1 MSHRPTQAPQPHG
14 HLFERIRLAHP
25 YRGRSPIHAA
35 QIPAHSYR
43 DDPRSAH
50 YLKSRAPTQA
60 GRTRSWLRGG
70 GIPAVPRDSVLPK
83 RCGAQLREMFVL
95 CPERISDL
103 SAAVPVA
110 ATVDGMTL
118 NRGIRRG
125 RCLDMLLYHDVDAS
139 KLGPRVMI
147 DIYSIK

>member
-1 MSHRPTQAPQPHG
+1 VVGHPFTQPKFLRTLIAT
-14 HLFERIRLAHP
+14 IR
-25 YRGRSPIHAA
+25 
-35 QIPAHSYR
+35 
-43 DDPRSAH
+43 
-50 YLKSRAPTQA
+50 
-60 GRTRSWLRGG
+60 
-70 GIPAVPRDSVLPK
+70 VPK